1 MTGTITE
8 KCINFVPPPV
18 LFLAGT
24 VFPTDALLPLLA
36 GGAVVF
42 FEVEVAGFPLGGMIV
57 FKYYT
62 TTTLFRASR
71 YAEVS
76 C

>member
-1 MTGTITE
+1 MTIITE

-42 FEVEVAGFPLGGMIV
+42 FEVEVVVFVAEFLDRFFERRWTGFL
-57 FKYYT
+57 
-62 TTTLFRASR
+62 LFGDNRIF
-71 YAEVS
+71 
-76 C
+76 